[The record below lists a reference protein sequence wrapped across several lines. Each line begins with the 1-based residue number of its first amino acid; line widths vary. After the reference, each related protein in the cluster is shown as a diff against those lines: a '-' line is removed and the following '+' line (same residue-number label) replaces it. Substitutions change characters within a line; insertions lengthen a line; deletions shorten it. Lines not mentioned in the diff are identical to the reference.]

1 MSGHRHGGEATGDA
15 RHHARERALAL
26 LYEAEVKHVA
36 PTAVLAGLA
45 ATPDAL
51 TVELVEGVA
60 ADVGH
65 IDELLGRAAVDW
77 EVGRMPVVDRTILR
91 LATYE
96 LLERSETPMA
106 VVIDEAVEL
115 AKEYSTEQS
124 GSFVNG
130 VLVTIARQVRPGAT
144 PTG

>member
-1 MSGHRHGGEATGDA
+1 MSSRRAGTEASGDA

-26 LYEAEVKHVA
+26 LYEAELKHLA
-36 PTAVLAGLA
+36 PAAVLSGLA

-51 TVELVEGVA
+51 TTQLVEGVA
-60 ADVGH
+60 ADAEH

-77 EVGRMPVVDRTILR
+77 EVDRMPVVDRSILR

-96 LLERSETPMA
+96 LLERSDTPVA

-124 GSFVNG
+124 SSFVNG
-130 VLVTIARQVRPGAT
+130 VLVTIARQVRPEADPDG
-144 PTG
+144 

>member
-1 MSGHRHGGEATGDA
+1 VSGRRHGGEATGDA

-26 LYEAEVKHVA
+26 LYEAEVKHVD

-77 EVGRMPVVDRTILR
+77 EVGRMPLVDRTILR

-130 VLVTIARQVRPGAT
+130 VLVTIARHVRPGAT
-144 PTG
+144 SGG